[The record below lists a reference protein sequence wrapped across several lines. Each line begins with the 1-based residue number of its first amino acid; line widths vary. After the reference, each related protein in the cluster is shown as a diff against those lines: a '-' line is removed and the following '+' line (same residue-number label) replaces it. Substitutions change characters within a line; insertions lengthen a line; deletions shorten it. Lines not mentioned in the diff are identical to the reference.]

1 MNQAPAVSSTGEL
14 VARADF
20 QYRWRIYLFFILVF
34 GYGLLSIRDGFF
46 RWPEQN
52 AAWDAMRAQGK
63 MPPQVNHNEAG
74 ILINQVLGV
83 VFPAVSLPLFLWL
96 MYRSRGEYRL
106 AGDTLS
112 VPGHPPTQL
121 DKIVALD
128 KSRWDRKGVAVVEY
142 QAPDGKLN
150 HIALRD
156 MVYHRTTTDQIVERI
171 ESYLRESETG
181 TSESQSD

>member
-1 MNQAPAVSSTGEL
+1 MNQAPAVSSTGDL

-20 QYRWRIYLFFILVF
+20 QYRWRVYLFFILVF

-46 RWPEQN
+46 RWPQQN
-52 AAWDAMRAQGK
+52 AEWDAMRAQGK

-106 AGDTLS
+106 TGDTLTA
-112 VPGHPPTQL
+112 PGHPPVQL

-128 KSRWDRKGVAVVEY
+128 KSRWDRKGVALVEY
-142 QAPDGKLN
+142 QTPDGKSN

-171 ESYLRESETG
+171 ESYLRESGSG
-181 TSESQSD
+181 TSDSQTK